1 MKTYRSQR
9 KTGFT
14 LVEILIV
21 VIILGILAAIVI
33 PQFTSASQDARKS
46 SLVSQLQTIKAQTE
60 LCRLQHLDKD
70 STVFVAGGAAS
81 VSPWTPGPWAEMLIK
96 TNSDYTTTGT
106 PNFGPYLQAPPVN
119 PLNGFAGVEVVP
131 ADLNPG
137 DAHASTAVGW
147 VYNTTNGK
155 VWATS
160 ALNGFIYNDGNPGD
174 PNNDK

>member
-1 MKTYRSQR
+1 VT
-9 KTGFT
+9 
-14 LVEILIV
+14 
-21 VIILGILAAIVI
+21 
-33 PQFTSASQDARKS
+33 
-46 SLVSQLQTIKAQTE
+46 
-60 LCRLQHLDKD
+60 
-70 STVFVAGGAAS
+70 
-81 VSPWTPGPWAEMLIK
+81 
-96 TNSDYTTTGT
+96 
-106 PNFGPYLQAPPVN
+106 
-119 PLNGFAGVEVVP
+119 